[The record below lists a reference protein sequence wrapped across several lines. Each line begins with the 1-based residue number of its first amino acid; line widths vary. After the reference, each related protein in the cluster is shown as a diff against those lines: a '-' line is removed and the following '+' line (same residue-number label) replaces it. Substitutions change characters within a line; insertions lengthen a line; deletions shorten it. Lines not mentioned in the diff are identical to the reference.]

1 MSPSST
7 EPPANASI
15 DTGYL
20 VGGRYELVRRIA
32 KGGMAEVWEAEDTVL
47 TRPVAVKI
55 LLPHLAA
62 DEAFLTRFRMEAVAA
77 ARLSHSHIV
86 SIYDTCAGKECE
98 AIVME
103 LVRGRTV
110 REALDAAGALP
121 VRQAV
126 DITVQAADALAH
138 AHDNGLI
145 HRDVK
150 PGNIL
155 LSDDG
160 RVLVTDFGIAKAA
173 EATSDLTEVGQV
185 VGTAKYLSPEQV
197 EGHGL
202 DARSDVY
209 SLGIVLYEL
218 LCGRVPFNADN
229 ATATALARLTTEP
242 LRPRQVRA
250 GIPRAVEDI
259 VLRAMA
265 RRPDDRFP
273 SAGAMRA
280 ALLRLDLSRLDEV
293 EHTSSI
299 ELADPT
305 PVPDELGFAR
315 RERSWLV
322 PAALIIVVAVTLG
335 VVGVLLGRSEVGGDL
350 FGTDDDPPAAGE
362 LTDQSITGARSFDP
376 EGDGEEN
383 DGNLPALHDGDTATT
398 WRSDLYDTADLGGL
412 KPGVGVVLTLAE
424 ATELTTLEL
433 HSPTNGWTGSV
444 YVADTPASDLEGW
457 GEPVASIHGADEID
471 LGGVEAATVLLWFTD
486 LGPERRVTLGEVRL
500 RG

>member
-7 EPPANASI
+7 DPPAHAAI
-15 DTGYL
+15 DSGYL

-62 DEAFLTRFRMEAVAA
+62 DDAFLARFRMEAVAA

-86 SIYDTCAGKECE
+86 SIYDTCAGEECE

-110 REALDAAGALP
+110 REALDEAGALP

-126 DITVQAADALAH
+126 DIAVQAADALSH
-138 AHDNGLI
+138 AHDNGLV

-209 SLGIVLYEL
+209 SLGVVLYEL

-229 ATATALARLTTEP
+229 ATATALLRLTTEP

-250 GIPRAVEDI
+250 GIPRAVEEV

-265 RRPDDRFP
+265 RRPEDRYP
-273 SAGAMRA
+273 TAAAMRS
-280 ALLRLDLSRLDEV
+280 ALLGLDLSRLDEH

-299 ELADPT
+299 EAIDAT
-305 PVPDELGFAR
+305 PVPEELGFAR

-335 VVGVLLGRSEVGGDL
+335 VVGVLLGRSDVGSDI
-350 FGTDDDPPAAGE
+350 FGNDETPAPSEAE
-362 LTDQSITGARSFDP
+362 PLTIGAVTSFDP

-383 DGNLPALHDGDTATT
+383 DGDLQAMRDGDPATT
-398 WRSDLYDTADLGGL
+398 WRTDLYDTPDLGGL
-412 KPGVGVVLTLAE
+412 KPGVGVVLPLEDAAELVTLQIDAP
-424 ATELTTLEL
+424 TT
-433 HSPTNGWTGSV
+433 GWTGSV
-444 YVADTPASDLEGW
+444 YVADAPAATLDGW
-457 GEPVASIHGADEID
+457 GSPVATLRGPGEVALDGAE
-471 LGGVEAATVLLWFTD
+471 GAVVLLWFTD

-500 RG
+500 LG